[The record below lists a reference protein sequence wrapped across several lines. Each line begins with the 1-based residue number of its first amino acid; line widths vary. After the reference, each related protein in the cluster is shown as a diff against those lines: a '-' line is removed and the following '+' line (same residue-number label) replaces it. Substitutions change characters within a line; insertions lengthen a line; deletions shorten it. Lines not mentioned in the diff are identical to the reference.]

1 MKKLLFLALI
11 IVFSLILTWPL
22 LAQTKL
28 PETVPDNVQQLLSAS
43 WASWNSVS
51 DYQFTMQATVRKGN
65 RVEKSAYNDYFK
77 KPDMFRTDVTGGP
90 KSGGAVVQQA
100 DGKIRGHQ
108 GGLLAGLVLTLGPKD
123 GRLYDIRGNYFLE
136 AEWSR
141 HLKQI
146 EDRLVKGAQATLA
159 SDTLNDQAV
168 QVLTLNISDPADDV
182 TQEIVWFDAAQ
193 KYIVKIQELAGSTVV
208 LENIIT
214 DQKNDQNL
222 ADSLFVI

>member
-1 MKKLLFLALI
+1 MKTRL
-11 IVFSLILTWPL
+11 L
-22 LAQTKL
+22 LAVCSLLLSSNVVYAQAQL
-28 PETVPDNVQQLLSAS
+28 PASVPDNVEQLLAAS
-43 WASWNSVS
+43 WAGWNAVS
-51 DYQFTMQATVRKGN
+51 DYQFTMQAKVVKGN
-65 RVEKSAYNDYFK
+65 RVEKATYNDYFK
-77 KPDMFRTDVTGGP
+77 KPDLFRTEVTGGP
-90 KSGGAVVQQA
+90 KTGSAVVQQA

-108 GGLLAGLVLTLGPKD
+108 GGLLSGIVLTLGPTD

-146 EDRLVKGAQATLA
+146 ESRLTKGAQAALA
-159 SDTLNDQAV
+159 GDTLNGQAV

-193 KYIVKIQELAGSTVV
+193 KYIVKLQELAGDTVV

-222 ADSLFVI
+222 PDSLFIM